1 MPLIILLIPLYYVSS
16 FNLKFTEV
24 YSLSILTVIVW
35 DEISPRL
42 FKFKFSIQRVLFL
55 NLISL
60 YGAIVFYFIVIA
72 FRFLTPPIALL
83 VSITTVPFVRAMV
96 FITFSNKRGI
106 VTHTLAISFSLFFSV
121 YILLLAPS
129 YDIFIAPILLSSI
142 VYSLSAYLFV
152 RLTISNFVKEFSAN
166 PLKILSEIVNSVTS
180 DISYNVVV
188 KKFFEDMYTTLAPR
202 EVSLIRMKAGDQAFT
217 MVFPY
222 VHPGPLG
229 ELGSSNITG
238 KLQRKHVDQNLL
250 VFHTTTTHDD
260 NCAGD
265 SEIDKISKVLNEK
278 GKEAGFCYEPYFGE
292 FITFLPL
299 GDGGIFFLS
308 PDQPRFDD
316 VKLVEGRKIV
326 RKARSLGLKWAVAVD
341 QHNNNMD
348 EPTELDDV
356 SYLMKEVEEAVR
368 GRKNRKAIYA
378 AYDRVTPELKDIGP
392 GGISFVSINLGSKK
406 LAIILFDGNNME
418 YELRKKIEAS
428 LEGYDKILICTTDN
442 HVVNTNGL
450 KVNPVGRASSHDVF
464 VDYVKNLEKNVQDRK
479 EARIE
484 YVKRDIWLKVAGENQ
499 WEKFNKVIK
508 NSANRAKVL
517 SATAIIFSIALS
529 LVIFKILN

>member
-1 MPLIILLIPLYYVSS
+1 LIIVLIPLYYVSS
-16 FNLKFTEV
+16 FNLKFTVV
-24 YSLSILTVIVW
+24 YSLSILTIIVW
-35 DEISPRL
+35 DEVSPRL

-55 NLISL
+55 NLVSL
-60 YGAIVFYFIVIA
+60 YGAVVFYFIVIA
-72 FRFLTPPIALL
+72 FRFLTPPLALL

-96 FITFSNKRGI
+96 FITFANKKGI
-106 VTHTLAISFSLFFSV
+106 ITHTLAISFSIFFSV
-121 YILLLAPS
+121 YILVLAPS

-152 RLTISNFVKEFSAN
+152 RLTISNFIKEFSAN

-180 DISYNVVV
+180 DISYNVVL
-188 KKFFEDMYTTLAPR
+188 KNFFEDMYKTLAPR
-202 EVSLIRMKAGDQAFT
+202 EVSFIRMKTGDQAFT

-222 VHPGPLG
+222 VHPGPIG

-265 SEIDKISKVLNEK
+265 SEIEKISKVLNEK
-278 GKEAGFCYEPYFGE
+278 GKEVSFCYEPYLGE
-292 FITFLPL
+292 FVTFLPL

-348 EPTELDDV
+348 EPRELDDV
-356 SYLMKEVEEAVR
+356 SYLMNEVEHAVR
-368 GRKNRKAIYA
+368 GRKNRKAIYV
-378 AYDRVTPELKDIGP
+378 AYDRVTPELKDLGP
-392 GGISFVSINLGSKK
+392 GGISFVSASLGSKK

-418 YELRKKIEAS
+418 FELRKKIEAS

-442 HVVNTNGL
+442 HVVNTRGL
-450 KVNPVGRASSHDVF
+450 KVNPVGRTSGHEVL
-464 VDYVKNLEKNVQDRK
+464 VDYVKNLEKRVQDKK
-479 EARIE
+479 EASIE

-499 WEKFNKVIK
+499 WEKINKVIR
-508 NSANRAKVL
+508 NSTNRAKVL

-529 LVIFKILN
+529 LMIFKILN